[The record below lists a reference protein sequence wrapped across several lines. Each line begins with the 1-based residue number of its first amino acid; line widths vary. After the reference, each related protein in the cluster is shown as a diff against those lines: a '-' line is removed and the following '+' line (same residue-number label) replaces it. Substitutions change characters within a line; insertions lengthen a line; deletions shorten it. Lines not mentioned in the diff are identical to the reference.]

1 MVNVAGEEDG
11 FKTTAP
17 VKSFKPNSLGAHN
30 MVGNVWE
37 WVYDWFGIYP
47 NPNSINPQGPEIGKY
62 RILRGGSW
70 SDPAEYLRSAM
81 RRDALPTSTYN
92 NVGFRCAAKK

>member
-1 MVNVAGEEDG
+1 LESIPIP
-11 FKTTAP
+11 TAQIRK
-17 VKSFKPNSLGAHN
+17 VRK
-30 MVGNVWE
+30 
-37 WVYDWFGIYP
+37 
-47 NPNSINPQGPEIGKY
+47 EIGKY

-92 NVGFRCAAKK
+92 NVGFRCAANK